1 MLKMKFWKFSQC
13 SLYNLKGG
21 DIMKKMILVLTLVLV
36 AAIGVTAGND
46 FEQAKSH
53 TTNKLADPG
62 RGG

>member
-1 MLKMKFWKFSQC
+1 
-13 SLYNLKGG
+13 
-21 DIMKKMILVLTLVLV
+21 MKKMILVLTLVLV
-36 AAIGVTAGND
+36 AATGVVAGND